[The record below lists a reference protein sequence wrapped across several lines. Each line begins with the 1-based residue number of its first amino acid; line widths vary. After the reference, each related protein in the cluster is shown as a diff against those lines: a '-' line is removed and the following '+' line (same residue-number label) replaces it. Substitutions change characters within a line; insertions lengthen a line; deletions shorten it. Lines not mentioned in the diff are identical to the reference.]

1 MAEFSGSFSGRVRV
15 FTTLS
20 AADISGHELQ
30 TLEITGS
37 QNSTDAH
44 WNGARVTYWGVSDL
58 ISGNGTQRGYYVNE
72 RADGS
77 RDWGTFEGKVVT
89 TQDGTTIEGTWRVSD
104 GTKKFAGA
112 TGQGTYKTRLTSPT
126 ELECQWHG
134 RYELAAS
141 AQAA

>member
-1 MAEFSGSFSGRVRV
+1 MTEFSGSFSGRVQV
-15 FTTLS
+15 LTTIS
-20 AADISGHELQ
+20 VADISGHELQ
-30 TLEITGS
+30 TVEITAP
-37 QNSTDAH
+37 QTSTDVN

-77 RDWGTFEGKVVT
+77 RDWGTFEGKVT
-89 TQDGTTIEGTWRVSD
+89 TSRDGTTIEGTWRVSG
-104 GTKKFAGA
+104 GTGKFAGA
-112 TGQGTYKTRLTSPT
+112 TGQGTYKTRLSSPT
-126 ELECQWHG
+126 DLECQWNG